1 MRGLWP
7 GDIAMLLLRLPLG
20 VLFAF
25 AGIMKFKGGVGNFVT
40 QASGA
45 IPSFLPTALGK
56 AYLHA
61 VPFAETLV
69 GVCLIVGLAT
79 RAIGLIASLM
89 LISFMIAVTGIRHP
103 QGGPFND
110 NITYLC
116 IALAITLI
124 GPGRI
129 SVDAQIAR
137 MRRSRADG

>member
-1 MRGLWP
+1 
-7 GDIAMLLLRLPLG
+7 

-25 AGIMKFKGGVGNFVT
+25 AGVMKFKMGVGTFVST
-40 QASGA
+40 FAEKV
-45 IPSFLPTALGK
+45 PSFLPTAIGK
-56 AYLHA
+56 AYLYA
-61 VPFAETLV
+61 VPATEFIV

-116 IALAITLI
+116 IALAIALI

-137 MRRSRADG
+137 MRRSRANG